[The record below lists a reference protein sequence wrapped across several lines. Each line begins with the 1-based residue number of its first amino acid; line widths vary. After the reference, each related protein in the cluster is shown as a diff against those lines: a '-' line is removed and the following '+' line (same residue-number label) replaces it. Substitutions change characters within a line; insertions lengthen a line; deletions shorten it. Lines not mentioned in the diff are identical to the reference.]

1 LHTALRLAIICG
13 ARDHSVSLSRN
24 QYGTAHDNAGP
35 ELGVQSPRFPAGK
48 WSGGRG
54 CECLAAGNS
63 ALAQEKGAKVAS
75 GEQTITLNV
84 NGKASQVK
92 VEPRTTLLEALR
104 YQLDL
109 TGAKPVCTDGSSG
122 AATVLV
128 DGKPMQANTMLAMQ
142 AAGKKITTVEGLAN
156 DAVPKAFVECD
167 AQQCGFCTPGFVV
180 GVRLFEYETEGD
192 EEEIRKGLNGNLCRC
207 GTYANVIQAALK
219 VVKGGA

>member
-1 LHTALRLAIICG
+1 MAQRTTTLDPHSGFSRRDFLRGSGAAAAATAIAQQ
-13 ARDHSVSLSRN
+13 S
-24 QYGTAHDNAGP
+24 TA
-35 ELGVQSPRFPAGK
+35 
-48 WSGGRG
+48 
-54 CECLAAGNS
+54 

-75 GEQTITLNV
+75 GTQTITLNI
-84 NGKASQVK
+84 NGKDNQVK
-92 VEPRTTLLEALR
+92 VEPRTTLLDALR

-109 TGAKPVCTDGSSG
+109 TGAKPIDNDGSSG
-122 AATVLV
+122 GATVLE
-128 DGKPMQANTMLAMQ
+128 DGRPIQANMRLAMQ
-142 AAGKKITTVEGLAN
+142 CVGKKITTVEGLAN

-180 GVRLFEYETEGD
+180 GVRAFLNSKPKAT

>member
-1 LHTALRLAIICG
+1 MAHSSLAPDPKSGFSRRDFLRGSG
-13 ARDHSVSLSRN
+13 A
-24 QYGTAHDNAGP
+24 AA
-35 ELGVQSPRFPAGK
+35 A
-48 WSGGRG
+48 
-54 CECLAAGNS
+54 AAGI
-63 ALAQEKGAKVAS
+63 AQQTAVAQEKGKQVAS
-75 GEQTITLNV
+75 GQQTITLNV
-84 NGKASQVK
+84 NGKDSQVK
-92 VEPRTTLLEALR
+92 VEPRTTLLEVLR

-142 AAGKKITTVEGLAN
+142 AVGKKITTVEGLAN
-156 DAVPKAFVECD
+156 DAVPKAFVACD

-180 GVRLFEYETEGD
+180 GVRAFLNMKPKAT

>member
-1 LHTALRLAIICG
+1 MAQRSTTLDPPSGFSRREFLRGSGAAAAAATLHQQTTA
-13 ARDHSVSLSRN
+13 
-24 QYGTAHDNAGP
+24 
-35 ELGVQSPRFPAGK
+35 
-48 WSGGRG
+48 
-54 CECLAAGNS
+54 
-63 ALAQEKGAKVAS
+63 ALAQEKGAKVVS
-75 GEQTITLNV
+75 GKQAITLNV
-84 NGKASQVK
+84 NGKDRQVS

-109 TGAKPVCTDGSSG
+109 TGAKPICTDGSSG
-122 AATVLV
+122 GATVLI
-128 DGKPMQANTMLAMQ
+128 DGKPMQANTMLALQ
-142 AAGKKITTVEGLAN
+142 ATGKKIATVESLVN

-180 GVRLFEYETEGD
+180 GVRAFLNMHPKAT